1 MSYLNQ
7 ALALLGPIFLIAI
20 ATEVIIGRRR
30 GLKLYTKD
38 QTILSAVIGFV
49 QRPIR
54 LLPIGLAGTA
64 FSAAIDFRIFEMSLE
79 QWWYIPALFLGVEF
93 FYYWFHRASHEI
105 RWLWANHSVHHSIEE
120 MNILGANR
128 LGWTEWLSNGSLT
141 FLPLVIIGF
150 HPAHI
155 VMMLAINLIYQSWL
169 HTTLIGKLGP
179 IEGILNTPSSHRV
192 HHASNA
198 DYLDRNHGGVLMIF
212 DRMFGTYVA
221 ERDDEPV
228 KFGLVRPPETKNP
241 VKVAFHEWGNILHD
255 LKSYSVRHW
264 PMLLF
269 GPPGW
274 APYGQGQTSAV
285 LRAAYLANPPR
296 PDRLPAE

>member
-1 MSYLNQ
+1 MSDFNQ
-7 ALALLGPIFLIAI
+7 ALALFAPIFLIAV
-20 ATEVIIGRRR
+20 ATEVIISRRR
-30 GLKLYTKD
+30 GLNLYTKD

-49 QRPIR
+49 QGPIR
-54 LLPIGLAGTA
+54 LLPIGLAGLA
-64 FSAAIDFRIFEMSLE
+64 FAAAFEGRIVDMSLE

-93 FYYWFHRASHEI
+93 FYYWFHRASHEV
-105 RWLWANHSVHHSIEE
+105 RWLWATHSVHHSIEE

-128 LGWTEWLSNGSLT
+128 LGWTQALSNGSLT

-155 VMMLAINLIYQSWL
+155 ITMLAINLIYQSWL

-179 IEGILNTPSSHRV
+179 LEGILNTPSSHRV

-198 DYLDRNHGGVLMIF
+198 DYLDRNHGGILMIF
-212 DRMFGTYVA
+212 DRMFATYVA

-228 KFGLVRPPETKNP
+228 KFGLVTPPETKNP
-241 VKVAFHEWGNILHD
+241 VTVAFHEWGNMLRD

-285 LRAAYLANPPR
+285 LRAAYQANPPR